1 MPRLDDEV
9 AFGVGALLTTRPQ
22 QMSPSQLDGSSC
34 PSGPGSA
41 PSNRSLTNR
50 LPVPARAAVHAG
62 FVHPRAGSAPRSRQR
77 TANGWSR
84 RPDRLLAI
92 RPL

>member
-41 PSNRSLTNR
+41 PSKRSLTNGLGLCQPE
-50 LPVPARAAVHAG
+50 LPFMPVSSIRVQAVHPDPAG
-62 FVHPRAGSAPRSRQR
+62 HPHGAPQSRQR
-77 TANGWSR
+77 IANG
-84 RPDRLLAI
+84 
-92 RPL
+92 